1 MKTLRLPLIL
11 SLAALAAA
19 GCILTSAQILAHYE
33 LPNPFI
39 IDSSASQ
46 TERIDVDLNTVS
58 EYTDNKDKLKGLS
71 DVAIVGRFTN
81 QSTTPGGVE
90 VWITPGATSFTTKS
104 QVTSGATLLW
114 GPATIGA
121 SGTSTAVHDVGW
133 DESAQLFNAA
143 GKKILIDEGLG
154 DGQFTLY
161 TIGTAGVYK
170 IKVDTGS
177 LILTIS
183 AGI

>member
-1 MKTLRLPLIL
+1 MRTLRLPLVL
-11 SLAALAAA
+11 ALAALAAA

-39 IDSSASQ
+39 IDSATTQ
-46 TERIDVDLNTVS
+46 TVRIDVDLNTVS

-71 DVAIVGRFTN
+71 DVAIVGKFTN
-81 QSTTPGGVE
+81 LSATPGGVE
-90 VWITPGATSFTTKS
+90 VWITPGTTAFTTKS
-104 QVTSGATLLW
+104 EVTSGATLLW
-114 GPATIGA
+114 GPATVGG

-133 DESAQLFNAA
+133 DESAQLFHAA
-143 GKKILIDEGLG
+143 GRKILIDEGLG

-161 TIGTAGVYK
+161 TIGTAGVYR
-170 IKVDTGS
+170 IRVDAGS
-177 LILTIS
+177 MILTIS